1 MKLSQ
6 HVQRA
11 QARLAAEKAAG
22 LKAELTVQMESLR
35 EDLECGD
42 FSDTTIA
49 VANAQERS
57 AANARELAEATS
69 DARETD
75 SDAVELA
82 DLESR
87 LVGALETIKAVN
99 ANGGFTLEQLQWAQ
113 HAVDAILA
121 PAEVQYPLQ
130 TVATESQDPN
140 ALLIVST
147 ENIEEVIAVVQATRE
162 NLSKG
167 SVDAILRVLAVLEK
181 AIPDVK
187 DRLVGMQQSIRT
199 IDFDEEA
206 QIRLDGDVYKA
217 LSVDGKLPTGW
228 KDYFASYLAFAQA
241 ILSGYSDNALESANK
256 SSFLADALTGLS
268 QDACP
273 IKAITKAVDEIG
285 DPRKKIDTD
294 KLLFVLPGSG
304 PLFGNDVHDA
314 HLNGGDDDG
323 DDAVAVA
330 TGLAD
335 DGVDTGAITDAGTAG
350 GEGNGTVAAPTPD
363 DNGAL
368 SAPVEDPN
376 AQVPPTT
383 VPVPEPVPA
392 PAPVEP
398 SANPEPMPAPAPAL
412 PEAAPAGAPAAPVA
426 EPAAPAAGGEA
437 ALAPAAEPAAAPA
450 PTEPP
455 KPEEGEE
462 EEEEEDDDKGRFVKE
477 SLPADEGG
485 QITPCDALVSKLDK
499 FSADYVPLEPLAWDD
514 RPDGE
519 GEDSIRVLSKDSIA
533 GAVDSLIK
541 ALECVNIKSFGESN
555 QQTWASARSAFAM
568 YKKAFDNLTP
578 QQMSDIQGATESVG
592 DYLDTV
598 YNLSCWP
605 VLHVLT
611 NLVFTSNAFLLLA
624 ERSIS
629 GQSAEEESFE
639 PEEGIEEEEEEADDT
654 DAQAAADAQANNDA
668 MAGAGAADEGPAGD
682 ASVTSTT

>member
-6 HVQRA
+6 HVQRVH
-11 QARLAAEKAAG
+11 ARLVAEKAAG
-22 LKAELTVQMESLR
+22 EKAVLTAQMESLR

-42 FSDTTIA
+42 FSDTSMAI
-49 VANAQERS
+49 ANAQER
-57 AANARELAEATS
+57 AASNARELAEATS

-87 LVGALETIKAVN
+87 LINVLESIKAVN

-113 HAVDAILA
+113 HALDAVLA
-121 PAEVQYPLQ
+121 PADVNYELV
-130 TVATESQDPN
+130 TVANESEDPN
-140 ALLIVST
+140 APLIVAT
-147 ENIEEVIAVVQATRE
+147 ENIEEVVAIVAATRE
-162 NLSKG
+162 SLSKG

-181 AIPDVK
+181 AIPEVK

-206 QIRLDGDVYKA
+206 QITLDGDIYKA
-217 LSVDGKLPTGW
+217 LAVDGSLPTGW
-228 KDYFASYLAFAQA
+228 KDYFASYLAFAQT
-241 ILSGYSDNALESANK
+241 ILSGFSDNALESANK
-256 SSFLADALTGLS
+256 ATFLADALGGLS

-273 IKAITKAVDEIG
+273 IKAVTKAVDEIG

-323 DDAVAVA
+323 DAVVA
-330 TGLAD
+330 ALDGGD
-335 DGVDTGAITDAGTAG
+335 DDSAITDAGSAG
-350 GEGNGTVAAPTPD
+350 GEGNGATAPPTPD

-368 SAPVEDPN
+368 GAPVEDPN
-376 AQVPPTT
+376 ADVPPTT

-398 SANPEPMPAPAPAL
+398 SANPPPTPPPAPAL
-412 PEAAPAGAPAAPVA
+412 PAPTPAPPVEG

-437 ALAPAAEPAAAPA
+437 ALAQSAEPTPAPA
-450 PTEPP
+450 PAEPP
-455 KPEEGEE
+455 KEE
-462 EEEEEDDDKGRFVKE
+462 EEEEEDDKGRFVKE
-477 SLPADEGG
+477 SLSGDEGSE
-485 QITPCDALVSKLDK
+485 ITPCDALVSKLSK
-499 FSADYVPLEPLAWDD
+499 FSSDYVPLEPLAWDD

-519 GEDSIRVLSKDSIA
+519 GEGMIRVLSKDSIA
-533 GAVDSLIK
+533 GSVDSLIK

-568 YKKAFDNLTP
+568 YKKSFDNLTP
-578 QQMSDIQGATESVG
+578 QQMSDINGATEAVG

-629 GQSAEEESFE
+629 GVSAEE
-639 PEEGIEEEEEEADDT
+639 PVVEEEVEEEEGDETDDA

-682 ASVTSTT
+682 ASVTTST